1 MNKIITFITITTLC
15 IGLIACGKDNN
26 KEKTIKEG
34 QQIEWTD
41 EKIDE
46 YLGKEVYCS
55 FDSVVP
61 FYEKLEDQ
69 CFGVSF
75 YGIVDSFDDEAMEKV
90 QEDGTV
96 PESEKI
102 RYMNVVDEND
112 TTNRIRVK
120 GNLNDYA
127 IGDYVYIIGANVTMD
142 YYIVEID
149 HEPWDF
155 ECYTCVARNILRLD
169 KDEYSEYQSVR
180 EIVGFMD
187 KIRETK
193 FKVTGYLSKVTDTT
207 YCLYKT
213 EEDIAIHLIIHSN
226 SDLGKYNAKWVTI
239 SGNAFWDEGID
250 YGICNAE
257 VVDSME

>member
-1 MNKIITFITITTLC
+1 MKKYLC
-15 IGLIACGKDNN
+15 IIMAITMMFIACGK
-26 KEKTIKEG
+26 KEEPLEFG
-34 QQIEWTD
+34 PDIEWTD

-55 FDSVVP
+55 FDSVEP
-61 FYEKLEDQ
+61 FYEKLKDQ

-75 YGIVDSFDDEAMEKV
+75 YGKVDSFDDEAMEKV

-102 RYMNVVDEND
+102 KYMNVVDEND
-112 TTNRIRVK
+112 TANRIRVK

-142 YYIVEID
+142 YYIGEID

-155 ECYTCVARNILRLD
+155 ECYTCVARNILRLE

-207 YCLYKT
+207 YCLYNT
-213 EEDIAIHLIIHSN
+213 DEHVVMYLAIHTN
-226 SDLGKYNAKWVTI
+226 SDLGKYKAKWVTI

-257 VVDSME
+257 VVDSMK

>member
-1 MNKIITFITITTLC
+1 MKKYLC
-15 IGLIACGKDNN
+15 IIMAITMMFIACGK
-26 KEKTIKEG
+26 KEEKQEFG
-34 QQIEWTD
+34 PDIEWTD

-55 FDSVVP
+55 FDSVAP
-61 FYEKLEDQ
+61 FYEELEDQ

-102 RYMNVVDEND
+102 KYMNVVDEND
-112 TTNRIRVK
+112 TANRIRVK

-127 IGDYVYIIGANVTMD
+127 IGDYVCIIGANVTMD
-142 YYIVEID
+142 YYTIRYD
-149 HEPWDF
+149 NHKPWDF
-155 ECYTCVARNILRLD
+155 ECYTCVARNILRLE
-169 KDEYSEYQSVR
+169 KDEYLEYQSVR

-207 YCLYKT
+207 YCLYNT
-213 EEDIAIHLIIHSN
+213 EEHVDIYLTIHSN

>member
-1 MNKIITFITITTLC
+1 MKKYLC
-15 IGLIACGKDNN
+15 IIMAITMMFIACGK
-26 KEKTIKEG
+26 KEEPLEFG
-34 QQIEWTD
+34 PDIEWTD

-55 FDSVVP
+55 FDSVEP
-61 FYEKLEDQ
+61 FYEKLKDQ

-75 YGIVDSFDDEAMEKV
+75 YGKVDSFDDEAMEKV

-102 RYMNVVDEND
+102 KYMNVVDEND
-112 TTNRIRVK
+112 TANRIRVK

-142 YYIVEID
+142 YYIGEID

-155 ECYTCVARNILRLD
+155 ECYTCVARNILRLE

-257 VVDSME
+257 VVDSMK